1 MAHLDDGERHV
12 SHARASLRALRLVA
26 WVELR
31 RRLRNR
37 SAIVTAFVGPLALA
51 TVFGVLLG
59 GTSSLDLTIGVA
71 DADRSAI
78 TSGFTGGL
86 VAADTGGDPGT
97 TDDDPVR
104 FVAIDADGAR
114 AAVDDGDVDAAIVL
128 PAGFGDAITTGRG
141 ATVEVVRDPTGQV
154 SGAVAEAI
162 ARQFVTSIES
172 RRLAAATAGALGVT
186 VDAADLDQVTSSA
199 TTAIDE
205 VGPGGDTV
213 DAASFFGVTMSI
225 MFLFFT
231 VSFAARSIVSERAN
245 GLVPRMLASS
255 APPWSVVTGKVL
267 AVSTLGLAG
276 FATVWAVT
284 QLVFG
289 ASWGDPFGV
298 VVMMTCTVF
307 AIAGVATFVCGL
319 ARTEAQADGYTS
331 MVAFALALL
340 GGNFIGPGQAPET
353 LRRIATFTPNGQ
365 AIDAFTRLAVDDAG
379 PGDLAR
385 QIVVLV
391 GFGVVFGALGLRRV
405 SRLVTS

>member
-1 MAHLDDGERHV
+1 MAPPTRRQQQGRH
-12 SHARASLRALRLVA
+12 AGGAWRALRLVA
-26 WVELR
+26 VVELR

-71 DADRSAI
+71 DADGSAI
-78 TSGFTGGL
+78 TTGFAEGL
-86 VAADTGGDPGT
+86 VAADTGGDPGSS
-97 TDDDPVR
+97 DDDPVR
-104 FVAIDADGAR
+104 FVAVDPDAAR

-128 PAGFGDAITTGRG
+128 PAGFGDAIIGGRG
-141 ATVEVVRDPTGQV
+141 ATVEVVRDPAGRV
-154 SGAVAEAI
+154 SGAIAEAI
-162 ARQFVTSIES
+162 ARQFVTSIAS
-172 RRLAAATAGALGVT
+172 RRLAAATAGALGVE
-186 VDAADLDQVTSSA
+186 VDVADLDGVTSSA
-199 TTAIDE
+199 ATAIDE

-255 APPWSVVTGKVL
+255 APPWSVVGGKVL
-267 AVSTLGLAG
+267 AVSALGLAG
-276 FATVWAVT
+276 FVTVWGVT

-289 ASWGDPFGV
+289 ASWGAPLGV
-298 VVMMTCTVF
+298 IVMMTCTVF

-319 ARTEAQADGYTS
+319 ARTEPQADGYTS

-340 GGNFIGPGQAPET
+340 GGNFIGPGQAPEA

-379 PGDLAR
+379 PGDLVR
-385 QIVVLV
+385 QMVVLL
-391 GFGVVFGALGLRRV
+391 GFGAVFGAAGLWRV